1 MSDSDVYLW
10 LVYAAPAIT
19 IIIWIK
25 YKRRK
30 QDRLAITTIAENT
43 EAGMTEPASLHPVI
57 DLSRCVG
64 SGACVSACPEKEV
77 IAIIDNKAHLVNPTS
92 CIGHGACAAA
102 CAHDAI
108 TLVFGTQTRGVD
120 IPQVSPNFETNVAGI
135 YIAGELGGMGLVR
148 NASLQGQEA
157 INDIA
162 KRKKS
167 QKSNDKNS
175 NDMNSNDVVH
185 DVIIIGAGPAGI
197 SASLAAKSHQLSYL
211 TLEQESMGGT
221 IAHFPRNKVVMTSP
235 VNLPIVGK
243 VKFTQVK
250 KEALIEFWEKVIKE
264 QDLAIKTNQFVEDII
279 NHNDF
284 FEVKTS
290 TNTFKARNVLL
301 AIGRRGTPR
310 KLEVPGEELSKVVY
324 LLKDPE
330 QYINQKVIV
339 VGGGDSAV
347 EAAMSI
353 AERPGTEVIL
363 SYRGKAFSRIK
374 PANRKKLEKIK
385 ELPNFQLLLNSNV
398 LKITESTVVI
408 DCDGKQMI
416 QPNDAIIISAGGIL
430 PTGFLQR
437 IGIEIETK
445 YGTA

>member
-1 MSDSDVYLW
+1 MYLW
-10 LVYAAPAIT
+10 LIYAIPLISIVAWLT
-19 IIIWIK
+19 LKKQKKGK
-25 YKRRK
+25 YA
-30 QDRLAITTIAENT
+30 QQMLSENQ

-64 SGACVSACPEKEV
+64 SGACVSACPEKQV
-77 IAIIDNKAHLVNPTS
+77 IAIIDHKAHLVNPTS

-108 TLVFGTQTRGVD
+108 TLVFGTETRGVD
-120 IPQVSPNFETNVAGI
+120 IPNVAPNFETNVPGI

-148 NASLQGQEA
+148 NASIQGQEA

-162 KRKKS
+162 KRR
-167 QKSNDKNS
+167 NTRKNS
-175 NDMNSNDVVH
+175 NDQIL

-197 SASLAAKSHQLSYL
+197 SASLAAKNNKLSYL

-221 IAHFPRNKVVMTSP
+221 VAHFPRNKIVMTSP
-235 VNLPIVGK
+235 VNLPLIGK
-243 VKFTQVK
+243 VKFSEVK
-250 KEALIEFWEKVIKE
+250 KEKLIEFWEKTITE
-264 QDLAIKTNQFVEDII
+264 QALAIKTGQYVEDII
-279 NHNDF
+279 NKGDY

-290 TNTFKARNVLL
+290 TNTFQSRTVLL

-310 KLEVPGEELSKVVY
+310 KLGVPGEESNKVVY
-324 LLKDPE
+324 QLKDPE
-330 QYINQKVIV
+330 QYVNQQVTV

-353 AERPGTEVIL
+353 AEQPGAQVIL
-363 SYRGKAFSRIK
+363 SYRGDAFSRIK
-374 PANRKKLEKIK
+374 PANRKKLASIIEQN
-385 ELPNFQLLLNSNV
+385 NFQLMLNSNV
-398 LKITESTVVI
+398 VKITESTI
-408 DCDGKQMI
+408 TIESNGKQ
-416 QPNDAIIISAGGIL
+416 QSFPNDGVIVAAGGIL

-437 IGIEIETK
+437 IGIKTETK

>member
-1 MSDSDVYLW
+1 MYLW
-10 LVYAAPAIT
+10 LIYAIPLISIVA
-19 IIIWIK
+19 WLKLKKQKKGK
-25 YKRRK
+25 YA
-30 QDRLAITTIAENT
+30 QQMLSENQ

-64 SGACVSACPEKEV
+64 SGACVSACPEKQV
-77 IAIIDNKAHLVNPTS
+77 IAIIDHKAHLVNPTS

-108 TLVFGTQTRGVD
+108 TLVFGTETRGVD
-120 IPQVSPNFETNVAGI
+120 IPNVAPNFETNVPGI

-148 NASLQGQEA
+148 NASIQGQEA

-162 KRKKS
+162 KRR
-167 QKSNDKNS
+167 NTRKNS
-175 NDMNSNDVVH
+175 NDQIL

-197 SASLAAKSHQLSYL
+197 SASLAAKNNKLSYL

-221 IAHFPRNKVVMTSP
+221 VAHFPRNKIVMTSP
-235 VNLPIVGK
+235 VNLPLIGK
-243 VKFTQVK
+243 VKFSEVK
-250 KEALIEFWEKVIKE
+250 KEKLIEFWEKTITE
-264 QDLAIKTNQFVEDII
+264 QALAIKTGQYVEDII
-279 NHNDF
+279 NKGDY

-290 TNTFKARNVLL
+290 TNTFQSRTVLL

-310 KLEVPGEELSKVVY
+310 KLGVPGEESNKVVY
-324 LLKDPE
+324 QLKDPE
-330 QYINQKVIV
+330 QYVNQQVTV

-353 AERPGTEVIL
+353 AEQPGTQVIL
-363 SYRGKAFSRIK
+363 SYRGDAFSRIK
-374 PANRKKLEKIK
+374 PANRKKLASISEQN
-385 ELPNFQLLLNSNV
+385 NFQLMLNSNV
-398 LKITESTVVI
+398 VKITESTI
-408 DCDGKQMI
+408 TIESNGKQ
-416 QPNDAIIISAGGIL
+416 QSFPNDGVIVAAGGIL

-437 IGIEIETK
+437 IGIKTETK

>member
-1 MSDSDVYLW
+1 MANGNMYLW
-10 LVYAAPAIT
+10 LIYAIPLISIVA
-19 IIIWIK
+19 WLKLKKQKKGK
-25 YKRRK
+25 YA
-30 QDRLAITTIAENT
+30 QQMLSENQ

-64 SGACVSACPEKEV
+64 SGACVSACPEKQV
-77 IAIIDNKAHLVNPTS
+77 IAIIDHKAHLVNPTS

-108 TLVFGTQTRGVD
+108 TLVFGTETRGVD
-120 IPQVSPNFETNVAGI
+120 IPNLAPNFETNVPGI

-148 NASLQGQEA
+148 NASIQGQEA

-162 KRKKS
+162 KRR
-167 QKSNDKNS
+167 NTRKNS
-175 NDMNSNDVVH
+175 NDQIL

-197 SASLAAKSHQLSYL
+197 SASLAAKNNKLSYL

-221 IAHFPRNKVVMTSP
+221 VAHFPRNKIVMTSP
-235 VNLPIVGK
+235 VNLPLIGK
-243 VKFTQVK
+243 VTFSEVK
-250 KEALIEFWEKVIKE
+250 KEKLIEFWEKTITE
-264 QDLAIKTNQFVEDII
+264 QALAIKTGQYVEDII
-279 NHNDF
+279 NKGDY

-290 TNTFKARNVLL
+290 TNTFQSRTVLL

-310 KLEVPGEELSKVVY
+310 KLGVPGEESNKVVY
-324 LLKDPE
+324 QLKDPE
-330 QYINQKVIV
+330 QYVNQQVTV

-353 AERPGTEVIL
+353 AEQPGTQVIL
-363 SYRGKAFSRIK
+363 SYRGDAFSRIK
-374 PANRKKLEKIK
+374 PANRKKLAIISEQS
-385 ELPNFQLLLNSNV
+385 NFQLMLNSNV
-398 LKITESTVVI
+398 VKITESTI
-408 DCDGKQMI
+408 TIESNGKQ
-416 QPNDAIIISAGGIL
+416 QSFPNDGIIVAAGGIL

-437 IGIEIETK
+437 IGIKTETK

>member
-1 MSDSDVYLW
+1 VANGNMYLW
-10 LVYAAPAIT
+10 LIYAIPLISIVA
-19 IIIWIK
+19 WLKLKKQKKGK
-25 YKRRK
+25 YA
-30 QDRLAITTIAENT
+30 QQMLSENQ

-64 SGACVSACPEKEV
+64 SGACVSACPEKQV
-77 IAIIDNKAHLVNPTS
+77 IAIIDHKAHLVNPTS

-108 TLVFGTQTRGVD
+108 TLVFGTETRGVD
-120 IPQVSPNFETNVAGI
+120 IPNVAPNFETNVPGI

-148 NASLQGQEA
+148 NASIQGQEA

-162 KRKKS
+162 KRR
-167 QKSNDKNS
+167 NTRKNS
-175 NDMNSNDVVH
+175 NDQIL

-197 SASLAAKSHQLSYL
+197 SASLAAKNNKLSYL

-221 IAHFPRNKVVMTSP
+221 VAHFPRNKIVMTSP
-235 VNLPIVGK
+235 VNLPLIGK
-243 VKFTQVK
+243 VKFSEVK
-250 KEALIEFWEKVIKE
+250 KEKLIEFWEKTITE
-264 QDLAIKTNQFVEDII
+264 QALAIKTGQYVEDII
-279 NHNDF
+279 NKGDY

-290 TNTFKARNVLL
+290 TNTFQSRTVLL

-310 KLEVPGEELSKVVY
+310 KLGVPGEESNKVVY
-324 LLKDPE
+324 QLKDPE
-330 QYINQKVIV
+330 QYVNQQVTV

-353 AERPGTEVIL
+353 AEQPGTQVIL
-363 SYRGKAFSRIK
+363 SYRGDAFSRIK
-374 PANRKKLEKIK
+374 PANRKKLASISEQN
-385 ELPNFQLLLNSNV
+385 NFQLMLNSNV
-398 LKITESTVVI
+398 VKITESTI
-408 DCDGKQMI
+408 TIESNGKQ
-416 QPNDAIIISAGGIL
+416 QSFPNDGVIVAAGGIL

-437 IGIEIETK
+437 IGIKTETK

>member
-1 MSDSDVYLW
+1 MANGNMYLW
-10 LVYAAPAIT
+10 LIYAIPLISIVA
-19 IIIWIK
+19 WLKLKKQKKGK
-25 YKRRK
+25 YA
-30 QDRLAITTIAENT
+30 QQMLSENQ

-64 SGACVSACPEKEV
+64 SGACVSACPEKQV
-77 IAIIDNKAHLVNPTS
+77 IAIIDHKAHLVNPTS

-108 TLVFGTQTRGVD
+108 TLVFGTETRGVD
-120 IPQVSPNFETNVAGI
+120 IPNVAPNFETNVPGI

-148 NASLQGQEA
+148 NASIQGQEA

-162 KRKKS
+162 KRR
-167 QKSNDKNS
+167 NTRKNS
-175 NDMNSNDVVH
+175 NDQIL

-197 SASLAAKSHQLSYL
+197 SASLAAKNNKLSYL

-221 IAHFPRNKVVMTSP
+221 VAHFPRNKIVMTSP
-235 VNLPIVGK
+235 VNLPLIGK
-243 VKFTQVK
+243 VKFSEVK
-250 KEALIEFWEKVIKE
+250 KEKLIEFWEKTITE
-264 QDLAIKTNQFVEDII
+264 QALAIKTGQYVEDII
-279 NHNDF
+279 NKGDY

-290 TNTFKARNVLL
+290 TNTFQSRTVLL

-310 KLEVPGEELSKVVY
+310 KLGVPGEESNKVVY
-324 LLKDPE
+324 QLKDPE
-330 QYINQKVIV
+330 QYVNQQVTV

-353 AERPGTEVIL
+353 AEQPGTQVIL
-363 SYRGKAFSRIK
+363 SYRGDAFSRIK
-374 PANRKKLEKIK
+374 PANRKKLASISEQN
-385 ELPNFQLLLNSNV
+385 NFQLMLNSNV
-398 LKITESTVVI
+398 VKITESTI
-408 DCDGKQMI
+408 TIESNGKQ
-416 QPNDAIIISAGGIL
+416 QSFPNDGVIVAAGGIL

-437 IGIEIETK
+437 IGIKTETK

>member
-1 MSDSDVYLW
+1 MANGNMYLW
-10 LVYAAPAIT
+10 LIYAIPLISIVA
-19 IIIWIK
+19 WLKLKKQKKGK
-25 YKRRK
+25 YA
-30 QDRLAITTIAENT
+30 QQMLSENQ

-64 SGACVSACPEKEV
+64 SGACVSACPEKQV
-77 IAIIDNKAHLVNPTS
+77 IAIIDHKAHLVNPTS

-108 TLVFGTQTRGVD
+108 TLVFGTETRGVD
-120 IPQVSPNFETNVAGI
+120 IPNVAPNFETNVPGI

-148 NASLQGQEA
+148 NASIQGQEA

-162 KRKKS
+162 KR
-167 QKSNDKNS
+167 QKAKKNS
-175 NDMNSNDVVH
+175 NDQIL

-197 SASLAAKSHQLSYL
+197 SASLAAKNNKLSYL

-221 IAHFPRNKVVMTSP
+221 VAHFPRNKIVMTSP
-235 VNLPIVGK
+235 VNLPLIGK
-243 VKFTQVK
+243 VKFSEVK
-250 KEALIEFWEKVIKE
+250 KEKLIEFWEKTITE
-264 QDLAIKTNQFVEDII
+264 QALAIKTGQYVEDII
-279 NHNDF
+279 NKGDY

-290 TNTFKARNVLL
+290 TNTFQSRTVLL

-310 KLEVPGEELSKVVY
+310 KLGVPGEESNKVVY
-324 LLKDPE
+324 QLKDPE
-330 QYINQKVIV
+330 QYVNQQVTV

-353 AERPGTEVIL
+353 AEQPGTQVIL
-363 SYRGKAFSRIK
+363 SYRGDAFSRIK
-374 PANRKKLEKIK
+374 PANRKKLASISEQS
-385 ELPNFQLLLNSNV
+385 NFQLMLNSNV
-398 LKITESTVVI
+398 VKITESTI
-408 DCDGKQMI
+408 TIESNGKQ
-416 QPNDAIIISAGGIL
+416 QSFPNDGIIVAAGGIL

-437 IGIEIETK
+437 IGIKTETK

>member
-1 MSDSDVYLW
+1 MANANMYLW
-10 LVYAAPAIT
+10 LIYAIPLISIVAWLT
-19 IIIWIK
+19 LKKQKKGK
-25 YKRRK
+25 YA
-30 QDRLAITTIAENT
+30 QQMLSENQ

-64 SGACVSACPEKEV
+64 SGACVSACPEKQV
-77 IAIIDNKAHLVNPTS
+77 IAIIDHKAHLVNPTS

-108 TLVFGTQTRGVD
+108 TLVFGTETRGVD
-120 IPQVSPNFETNVAGI
+120 IPNVAPNFETNVPGI

-148 NASLQGQEA
+148 NASIQGQEA

-162 KRKKS
+162 KRR
-167 QKSNDKNS
+167 NTRKNS
-175 NDMNSNDVVH
+175 NDQIL

-197 SASLAAKSHQLSYL
+197 SASLAAKNNKLSYL

-221 IAHFPRNKVVMTSP
+221 VAHFPRNKIVMTSP
-235 VNLPIVGK
+235 VNLPLIGK
-243 VKFTQVK
+243 VKFSEVK
-250 KEALIEFWEKVIKE
+250 KEKLIEFWEKTITE
-264 QDLAIKTNQFVEDII
+264 QALAIKTGQYVEDII
-279 NHNDF
+279 NKGDY

-290 TNTFKARNVLL
+290 TNTFQSRTVLL

-310 KLEVPGEELSKVVY
+310 KLGVPGEESNKVVY
-324 LLKDPE
+324 QLKDPE
-330 QYINQKVIV
+330 QYVNQQVTV

-353 AERPGTEVIL
+353 AEQPGTQVIL
-363 SYRGKAFSRIK
+363 SYRGDAFSRIK
-374 PANRKKLEKIK
+374 PANRKKLASISEQN
-385 ELPNFQLLLNSNV
+385 NFQLMLNSNV
-398 LKITESTVVI
+398 VKITESTI
-408 DCDGKQMI
+408 TIESNGKQ
-416 QPNDAIIISAGGIL
+416 QSFPNDGIIVAAGGIL

-437 IGIEIETK
+437 IGIKTETK

>member
-1 MSDSDVYLW
+1 MANGNMYLW
-10 LVYAAPAIT
+10 LIYAIPLISIVAWLT
-19 IIIWIK
+19 LKKQKKGK
-25 YKRRK
+25 YA
-30 QDRLAITTIAENT
+30 QQMLSENQ

-64 SGACVSACPEKEV
+64 SGACVSACPEKQV
-77 IAIIDNKAHLVNPTS
+77 IAIIDHKAHLVNPTS

-108 TLVFGTQTRGVD
+108 TLVFGTETRGVD
-120 IPQVSPNFETNVAGI
+120 IPNVAPNFETNVPGI

-148 NASLQGQEA
+148 NASIQGQEA

-162 KRKKS
+162 KRR
-167 QKSNDKNS
+167 NTRKNS
-175 NDMNSNDVVH
+175 NDQIL

-197 SASLAAKSHQLSYL
+197 SASLAAKNNKLSYL

-221 IAHFPRNKVVMTSP
+221 VAHFPRNKIVMTSP
-235 VNLPIVGK
+235 VNLPLIGK
-243 VKFTQVK
+243 VKFSEVK
-250 KEALIEFWEKVIKE
+250 KEKLIEFWEKTITE
-264 QDLAIKTNQFVEDII
+264 QALAIKTGQYVEDII
-279 NHNDF
+279 NKGDY

-290 TNTFKARNVLL
+290 TNTFQSRTVLL

-310 KLEVPGEELSKVVY
+310 KLGVPGEESNKVVY
-324 LLKDPE
+324 QLKDPE
-330 QYINQKVIV
+330 QYVNQQVTV

-353 AERPGTEVIL
+353 AEQPGTQVIL
-363 SYRGKAFSRIK
+363 SYRGDAFSRIK
-374 PANRKKLEKIK
+374 PANRKKLASISEQN
-385 ELPNFQLLLNSNV
+385 NFQLMLNSNV
-398 LKITESTVVI
+398 VKITESTI
-408 DCDGKQMI
+408 TIESNGKQ
-416 QPNDAIIISAGGIL
+416 QSFPNDGIIVAAGGIL

-437 IGIEIETK
+437 IGIKTETK

>member
-1 MSDSDVYLW
+1 MANGNMYLW
-10 LVYAAPAIT
+10 LIYAIPLISIVA
-19 IIIWIK
+19 WLKLKKQKKGK
-25 YKRRK
+25 YA
-30 QDRLAITTIAENT
+30 QQMLSENQ

-64 SGACVSACPEKEV
+64 SGACVSACPEKQV
-77 IAIIDNKAHLVNPTS
+77 IAIIDHKAHLVNPTS

-108 TLVFGTQTRGVD
+108 TLVFGTETRGVD
-120 IPQVSPNFETNVAGI
+120 IPNVAPNFETNVPGI

-148 NASLQGQEA
+148 NASIQGQEA

-162 KRKKS
+162 KRR
-167 QKSNDKNS
+167 NTRKNS
-175 NDMNSNDVVH
+175 NDQIL

-197 SASLAAKSHQLSYL
+197 SASLAAKNNKLSYL

-221 IAHFPRNKVVMTSP
+221 VAHFPRNKIVMTSP
-235 VNLPIVGK
+235 VNLPLIGK
-243 VKFTQVK
+243 VKFSEVK
-250 KEALIEFWEKVIKE
+250 KEKLIEFWEKTITE
-264 QDLAIKTNQFVEDII
+264 QALAIKTGQYVEDII
-279 NHNDF
+279 NKGDY

-290 TNTFKARNVLL
+290 TNTFRSRTVLL

-310 KLEVPGEELSKVVY
+310 KLGVPGEESNKVVY
-324 LLKDPE
+324 QLKDPE
-330 QYINQKVIV
+330 QYVNQQVTV

-353 AERPGTEVIL
+353 AEQPGTQVIL
-363 SYRGKAFSRIK
+363 SYRGDAFSRIK
-374 PANRKKLEKIK
+374 PANRKKLASISEQN
-385 ELPNFQLLLNSNV
+385 NFQLMLNSNV
-398 LKITESTVVI
+398 VKITESTI
-408 DCDGKQMI
+408 TIESNGKQ
-416 QPNDAIIISAGGIL
+416 QSFPNDGIIVAAGGIL

-437 IGIEIETK
+437 IGIKTETK

>member
-1 MSDSDVYLW
+1 MYLW
-10 LVYAAPAIT
+10 LIYAIPLISIVA
-19 IIIWIK
+19 WLKLKKQKKGK
-25 YKRRK
+25 YA
-30 QDRLAITTIAENT
+30 QQMLSENQ

-64 SGACVSACPEKEV
+64 SGACVSACPEKQV
-77 IAIIDNKAHLVNPTS
+77 IAIIDHKAHLVNPTS

-108 TLVFGTQTRGVD
+108 TLVFGTETRGVD
-120 IPQVSPNFETNVAGI
+120 IPNLAPNFETNVPGI

-148 NASLQGQEA
+148 NASIQGQEA

-162 KRKKS
+162 KRR
-167 QKSNDKNS
+167 NTRKNS
-175 NDMNSNDVVH
+175 NDQIL

-197 SASLAAKSHQLSYL
+197 SASLAAKNNKLSYL

-221 IAHFPRNKVVMTSP
+221 VAHFPRNKIVMTSP
-235 VNLPIVGK
+235 VNLPLIGK
-243 VKFTQVK
+243 VKFSEVK
-250 KEALIEFWEKVIKE
+250 KEKLIEFWEKTITE
-264 QDLAIKTNQFVEDII
+264 QALAIKTGQYVEDII
-279 NHNDF
+279 NKGDY

-290 TNTFKARNVLL
+290 TNTFQSRTVLL

-310 KLEVPGEELSKVVY
+310 KLGVPGEESNKVVY
-324 LLKDPE
+324 QLKDPE
-330 QYINQKVIV
+330 QYVNQQVTV

-353 AERPGTEVIL
+353 AEQPGTQVIL
-363 SYRGKAFSRIK
+363 SYRGDAFSRIK
-374 PANRKKLEKIK
+374 PANRKKLAIISEQS
-385 ELPNFQLLLNSNV
+385 NFQLMLNSNV
-398 LKITESTVVI
+398 VKITESTI
-408 DCDGKQMI
+408 TIESNGKQ
-416 QPNDAIIISAGGIL
+416 QSFPNDGIIVAAGGIL

-437 IGIEIETK
+437 IGIKTETK

>member
-1 MSDSDVYLW
+1 MANGNMYLW
-10 LVYAAPAIT
+10 LIYAIPLISIVA
-19 IIIWIK
+19 WLKLKKQKKGK
-25 YKRRK
+25 YA
-30 QDRLAITTIAENT
+30 QQMLSENQ

-64 SGACVSACPEKEV
+64 SGACVSACPEKQV
-77 IAIIDNKAHLVNPTS
+77 IAIIDHKAHLVNPSS

-108 TLVFGTQTRGVD
+108 TLVFGTETRGVD
-120 IPQVSPNFETNVAGI
+120 IPNLAPNFETNVPGI

-148 NASLQGQEA
+148 NASIQGQEA

-162 KRKKS
+162 KRR
-167 QKSNDKNS
+167 NTRKNS
-175 NDMNSNDVVH
+175 NDQIL

-197 SASLAAKSHQLSYL
+197 SASLAAKNNKLSYL

-221 IAHFPRNKVVMTSP
+221 VAHFPRNKIVMTSP
-235 VNLPIVGK
+235 VNLPLIGK
-243 VKFTQVK
+243 VKFSEVK
-250 KEALIEFWEKVIKE
+250 KEKLIEFWEKTITE
-264 QDLAIKTNQFVEDII
+264 QALAIKTGQYVEDII
-279 NHNDF
+279 NKGDY

-290 TNTFKARNVLL
+290 TNTFQSRTVLL

-310 KLEVPGEELSKVVY
+310 KLGVPGEESNKVVY
-324 LLKDPE
+324 QLKDPE
-330 QYINQKVIV
+330 QYVNQQVTV

-353 AERPGTEVIL
+353 AEQPGTQVIL
-363 SYRGKAFSRIK
+363 SYRGDAFSRIK
-374 PANRKKLEKIK
+374 PANRKKLAIISEQS
-385 ELPNFQLLLNSNV
+385 NFQLMLNSNV
-398 LKITESTVVI
+398 VKITESTI
-408 DCDGKQMI
+408 TIESNGKQ
-416 QPNDAIIISAGGIL
+416 QSFPNDGIIVAAGGIL

-437 IGIEIETK
+437 IGIKTETK

>member
-1 MSDSDVYLW
+1 VANGNMYLW
-10 LVYAAPAIT
+10 LIYAIPLISIVAWLT
-19 IIIWIK
+19 LKKQKKGK
-25 YKRRK
+25 YA
-30 QDRLAITTIAENT
+30 QQMLSENQ

-64 SGACVSACPEKEV
+64 SGACVSACPEKQV
-77 IAIIDNKAHLVNPTS
+77 IAIIDHKAHLVNPTS

-108 TLVFGTQTRGVD
+108 TLVFGTETRGVD
-120 IPQVSPNFETNVAGI
+120 IPNVAPNFETNVPGI

-148 NASLQGQEA
+148 NASIQGQEA

-162 KRKKS
+162 KRR
-167 QKSNDKNS
+167 NTRKNS
-175 NDMNSNDVVH
+175 NDQIL

-197 SASLAAKSHQLSYL
+197 SASLAAKNNKLSYL

-221 IAHFPRNKVVMTSP
+221 VAHFPRNKIVMTSP
-235 VNLPIVGK
+235 VNLPLIGK
-243 VKFTQVK
+243 VKFSEVK
-250 KEALIEFWEKVIKE
+250 KEKLIEFWEKTISE
-264 QDLAIKTNQFVEDII
+264 QALAIKTGQYVEDII
-279 NHNDF
+279 NKGDY

-290 TNTFKARNVLL
+290 TNTFQSRTVLL

-310 KLEVPGEELSKVVY
+310 KLGVPGEESNKVVY
-324 LLKDPE
+324 QLKDPE
-330 QYINQKVIV
+330 QYVNQQVTV

-353 AERPGTEVIL
+353 AEQPGTQVIL
-363 SYRGKAFSRIK
+363 SYRGDAFSRIK
-374 PANRKKLEKIK
+374 PANRKKLASISEQN
-385 ELPNFQLLLNSNV
+385 NFQLMLNSNV
-398 LKITESTVVI
+398 VKITESTI
-408 DCDGKQMI
+408 TIESNGKQ
-416 QPNDAIIISAGGIL
+416 QSFPNDGIIVAAGGIL

-437 IGIEIETK
+437 IGIKTETK

>member
-1 MSDSDVYLW
+1 MANGNMYLW
-10 LVYAAPAIT
+10 LIYAIPLISIVAWLT
-19 IIIWIK
+19 LKKQKKGK
-25 YKRRK
+25 YA
-30 QDRLAITTIAENT
+30 QQMLSENQ

-64 SGACVSACPEKEV
+64 SGACVSACPEKQV
-77 IAIIDNKAHLVNPTS
+77 IAIIDHKAHLVNPTS

-108 TLVFGTQTRGVD
+108 TLVFGTETRGVD
-120 IPQVSPNFETNVAGI
+120 IPNVAPNFETNVPGI

-148 NASLQGQEA
+148 NASIQGQEA

-162 KRKKS
+162 KRR
-167 QKSNDKNS
+167 NTRKNS
-175 NDMNSNDVVH
+175 NDQIL

-197 SASLAAKSHQLSYL
+197 SASLAAKNNKLSYL

-221 IAHFPRNKVVMTSP
+221 VAHFPRNKIVMTSP
-235 VNLPIVGK
+235 VNLPLIGK
-243 VKFTQVK
+243 VKFSEVK
-250 KEALIEFWEKVIKE
+250 KEKLIEFWEKTISE
-264 QDLAIKTNQFVEDII
+264 QALAIKTGQYVEDII
-279 NHNDF
+279 NKGDY

-290 TNTFKARNVLL
+290 TNTFQSRTVLL

-310 KLEVPGEELSKVVY
+310 KLGVPGEESNKVVY
-324 LLKDPE
+324 QLKDPE
-330 QYINQKVIV
+330 QYVNQQVTV

-353 AERPGTEVIL
+353 AEQPGTQVIL
-363 SYRGKAFSRIK
+363 SYRGDAFSRIK
-374 PANRKKLEKIK
+374 PANRKKLASISEQN
-385 ELPNFQLLLNSNV
+385 NFQLMLNSNV
-398 LKITESTVVI
+398 VKITESTI
-408 DCDGKQMI
+408 TIESNGKQ
-416 QPNDAIIISAGGIL
+416 QSFPNDGIIVAAGGIL

-437 IGIEIETK
+437 IGIKTETK

>member
-1 MSDSDVYLW
+1 MANGNMYLW
-10 LVYAAPAIT
+10 LIYAIPLISIVA
-19 IIIWIK
+19 WLKLKKQKKGK
-25 YKRRK
+25 YA
-30 QDRLAITTIAENT
+30 QQMLSENQ

-64 SGACVSACPEKEV
+64 SGACVSACPEKQV
-77 IAIIDNKAHLVNPTS
+77 IAIIDHKAHLVNPTS

-108 TLVFGTQTRGVD
+108 TLVFGTETRGVD
-120 IPQVSPNFETNVAGI
+120 IPNVAPNFETNVPGI

-148 NASLQGQEA
+148 NASIQGQEA

-162 KRKKS
+162 KR
-167 QKSNDKNS
+167 QKAKKNS
-175 NDMNSNDVVH
+175 NDQIL

-197 SASLAAKSHQLSYL
+197 SASLAAKNNKLSYL

-221 IAHFPRNKVVMTSP
+221 VAHFPRNKIVMTSP
-235 VNLPIVGK
+235 VNLPLIGK
-243 VKFTQVK
+243 VKFSEVK
-250 KEALIEFWEKVIKE
+250 KEKLIEFWEKTITE
-264 QDLAIKTNQFVEDII
+264 QALAIKTGQYVEDII
-279 NHNDF
+279 NKGDY

-290 TNTFKARNVLL
+290 TNTFQSRTVLL

-310 KLEVPGEELSKVVY
+310 KLGVPGEESNKVVY
-324 LLKDPE
+324 QLKDPQ
-330 QYINQKVIV
+330 QYVNQQVTV

-353 AERPGTEVIL
+353 AEQPGTQVIL
-363 SYRGKAFSRIK
+363 SYRGDAFSRIK
-374 PANRKKLEKIK
+374 PANRKKLASISEQS
-385 ELPNFQLLLNSNV
+385 NFQLMLNSNV
-398 LKITESTVVI
+398 VKITESTI
-408 DCDGKQMI
+408 TIESNGKQ
-416 QPNDAIIISAGGIL
+416 QSFPNDGIIVAAGGIL

-437 IGIEIETK
+437 IGIKTETK

>member
-1 MSDSDVYLW
+1 MANGNMYLW
-10 LVYAAPAIT
+10 LIYAIPLISIVA
-19 IIIWIK
+19 WLKLKKQKKGK
-25 YKRRK
+25 YA
-30 QDRLAITTIAENT
+30 QQMLSENQ

-64 SGACVSACPEKEV
+64 SGACVSACPEKQV
-77 IAIIDNKAHLVNPTS
+77 IAIIDHKAHLVNPTS

-108 TLVFGTQTRGVD
+108 TLVFGTETRGVD
-120 IPQVSPNFETNVAGI
+120 IPNVAPNFETNVPGI

-148 NASLQGQEA
+148 NASIQGQEA

-162 KRKKS
+162 KRR
-167 QKSNDKNS
+167 NTRKNS
-175 NDMNSNDVVH
+175 NDQIL

-197 SASLAAKSHQLSYL
+197 SASLAAKNNKLSYL

-221 IAHFPRNKVVMTSP
+221 VAHFPRNKIVMTSP
-235 VNLPIVGK
+235 VNLPLIGK
-243 VKFTQVK
+243 VKFSEVK
-250 KEALIEFWEKVIKE
+250 KEKLIEFWEKTISE
-264 QDLAIKTNQFVEDII
+264 QALAIKTGQYVEDII
-279 NHNDF
+279 NKGDY

-290 TNTFKARNVLL
+290 TNTFQSRTVLL

-310 KLEVPGEELSKVVY
+310 KLGVPGEESNKVVY
-324 LLKDPE
+324 QLKDPE
-330 QYINQKVIV
+330 QYVNQQVTV

-353 AERPGTEVIL
+353 AEQPGTQVIL
-363 SYRGKAFSRIK
+363 SYRGDAFSRIK
-374 PANRKKLEKIK
+374 PANRKKLASISEQN
-385 ELPNFQLLLNSNV
+385 NFQLMLNSNV
-398 LKITESTVVI
+398 VKITESTI
-408 DCDGKQMI
+408 TIESNGKQ
-416 QPNDAIIISAGGIL
+416 QSFPNDGIIVAAGGIL

-437 IGIEIETK
+437 IGIKTETK

>member
-1 MSDSDVYLW
+1 MANDNMYLW
-10 LVYAAPAIT
+10 LIYAIPLISIVA
-19 IIIWIK
+19 WLKLKKQKKGK
-25 YKRRK
+25 YA
-30 QDRLAITTIAENT
+30 QQMLSENQ

-64 SGACVSACPEKEV
+64 SGACVSACPEKQV
-77 IAIIDNKAHLVNPTS
+77 IAIIDHKAHLVNPTS

-108 TLVFGTQTRGVD
+108 TLVFGTETRGVD
-120 IPQVSPNFETNVAGI
+120 IPNVAPNFETNVPGI

-148 NASLQGQEA
+148 NASIQGQEA

-162 KRKKS
+162 KRR
-167 QKSNDKNS
+167 NTRKNS
-175 NDMNSNDVVH
+175 NDQIL

-197 SASLAAKSHQLSYL
+197 SASLAAKNNKLSYL

-221 IAHFPRNKVVMTSP
+221 VAHFPRNKIVMTSP
-235 VNLPIVGK
+235 VNLPLIGK
-243 VKFTQVK
+243 VKFSEVK
-250 KEALIEFWEKVIKE
+250 KEKLIEFWEKTITE
-264 QDLAIKTNQFVEDII
+264 QALAIKTGQYVEDII
-279 NHNDF
+279 NKGDY

-290 TNTFKARNVLL
+290 TNTFQSRTVLL

-310 KLEVPGEELSKVVY
+310 KLGVPGEESNKVVY
-324 LLKDPE
+324 QLKDPE
-330 QYINQKVIV
+330 QYVNQQVTV

-353 AERPGTEVIL
+353 AEQPGTQVIL
-363 SYRGKAFSRIK
+363 SYRGDAFSRIK
-374 PANRKKLEKIK
+374 PANRKKLASISEQN
-385 ELPNFQLLLNSNV
+385 NFQLMLNSNV
-398 LKITESTVVI
+398 VKITESTI
-408 DCDGKQMI
+408 TIESNGKQ
-416 QPNDAIIISAGGIL
+416 QSFPNDGIIVAAGGIL

-437 IGIEIETK
+437 IGIKTETK